1 MSINNISYSN
11 TFFQWVNVTNDLVNK
26 VNVIDEGNYEK
37 SSGVLTLSN
46 PGTSLVVANAS
57 IFLGTVTTSSNVT
70 STGLT
75 RLNQTIFNSG
85 NVIFLDTAPVIANNV
100 ITINNRLVSSNNF
113 LRNLEVAN
121 GTTTFTNT
129 ANVIFSSNTIFSSDT
144 VFQANNTFVGD
155 VNIQGN
161 FIVTGNTTINDVISG
176 TIEYGNTANVIFN
189 SNTIFVSNTTLT
201 NANVTQLLVANNI
214 NVTGNTRL
222 TGTGYLKIPV
232 GSTSER
238 PAPEQGLIRF
248 NSTLIQ
254 FEGYN
259 GTGWGTI
266 GGGATGGVGNAVFY
280 ENDQMVTA
288 DYTITVGKN
297 AMSAGPITIAN
308 NITVT
313 IPTGSTWSII

>member
-11 TFFQWVNVTNDLVNK
+11 TFFQWVNVTNDLVNR

-57 IFLGTVTTSSNVT
+57 IFLGAVTTSSNVT

-121 GTTTFTNT
+121 GTTTFANT
-129 ANVIFSSNTIFSSDT
+129 ANVRFNSNTVFNSDT
-144 VFQANNTFVGD
+144 LFQANNTFLGD
-155 VNIQGN
+155 VNIRGN
-161 FIVTGNTTINDVISG
+161 FNITGNTTIDDVISG
-176 TIEYGNTANVIFN
+176 TIEYSNSANVIFN

>member
-11 TFFQWVNVTNDLVNK
+11 TFFQWVNATNDLVNR
-26 VNVIDEGNYEK
+26 VNIIDEGNYEK

-57 IFLGTVTTSSNVT
+57 IFLGTITTSSNVT

-113 LRNLEVAN
+113 LRNVEVAN
-121 GTTTFTNT
+121 GTTTFANT
-129 ANVIFSSNTIFSSDT
+129 ANVRFNSNTVFNSDT
-144 VFQANNTFVGD
+144 LFQANNTFLGD
-155 VNIQGN
+155 VNIRGN
-161 FIVTGNTTINDVISG
+161 FNITGNTTIDDVISG
-176 TIEYGNTANVIFN
+176 TIEYSNSANVIFN